1 MANWLGIL
9 IPFLLIISTG
19 RSSSEQCKVASCS
32 MDGPSIRFPFR
43 LKGTQPE
50 WCSHDSSFDLS
61 CTDTNN
67 TMLQL
72 PFSFKALV
80 KSINYSSQL
89 ITPSYPQGCSI
100 HTHIPLYSLALV
112 SAAVYHCL
120 VLCLT
125 GTLIL
130 FLIGSNRIAKTA
142 KVRGNESNHRLECIG
157 LPHSTKGLHR
167 GKKLAGEILG
177 PFMFLFVGVAAY
189 CVYVAGNE
197 RLSYMKIKKLLEDYK
212 ALKPARYSYADI
224 RRITNQFSEELGQG
238 AYEPVFKGK
247 LGDEIE
253 VAVKVLNASSADTK
267 DAFLGWE
274 KLQDIALGIAKGIE
288 YLHQGS
294 LPKDQSIVSMT
305 TARGTLGYIAPEVFS
320 RNFGNVSCKSDVYS
334 YGMLLLEMVG
344 GRKITD
350 VTEENSSH
358 VYYPQ
363 WIYNLLDNKEDIK
376 IHMEGKEDT
385 RVAKKL
391 SVVGLWCIQW
401 HQANRPTMKD
411 VVQMLE
417 RNGEGLEM
425 PPNPFA
431 STTTIKTRAR
441 LCNGSLNQELDV
453 ISEIE

>member
-167 GKKLAGEILG
+167 GKKLA
-177 PFMFLFVGVAAY
+177 
-189 CVYVAGNE
+189 
-197 RLSYMKIKKLLEDYK
+197 DQK
-212 ALKPARYSYADI
+212 AFG
-224 RRITNQFSEELGQG
+224 RRITNQFREELGQG
-238 AYEPVFKGK
+238 AYGTVFKGK

-253 VAVKVLNASSADTK
+253 VAVKVLNASSDTK

-288 YLHQGS
+288 YLH
-294 LPKDQSIVSMT
+294 
-305 TARGTLGYIAPEVFS
+305 
-320 RNFGNVSCKSDVYS
+320 
-334 YGMLLLEMVG
+334 
-344 GRKITD
+344 
-350 VTEENSSH
+350 
-358 VYYPQ
+358 
-363 WIYNLLDNKEDIK
+363 
-376 IHMEGKEDT
+376 
-385 RVAKKL
+385 
-391 SVVGLWCIQW
+391 
-401 HQANRPTMKD
+401 
-411 VVQMLE
+411 
-417 RNGEGLEM
+417 
-425 PPNPFA
+425 
-431 STTTIKTRAR
+431 
-441 LCNGSLNQELDV
+441 
-453 ISEIE
+453 